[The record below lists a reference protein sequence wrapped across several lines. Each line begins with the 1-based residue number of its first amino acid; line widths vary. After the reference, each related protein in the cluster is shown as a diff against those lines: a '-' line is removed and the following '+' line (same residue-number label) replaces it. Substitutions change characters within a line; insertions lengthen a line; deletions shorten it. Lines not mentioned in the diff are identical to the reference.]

1 MNLVKKNWVYFLIIG
16 VIIIIGIILFI
27 ILNGVSK
34 SVQNKR
40 WYIYAKENSIMIYDK
55 KTNQKRKLSNNCFDD
70 ADEEY
75 IYNTSLI
82 YKLSADNRKIV
93 FSDKITDNS
102 YNLNYI
108 DIKDL
113 SNEDLTGTLIAT
125 SVTSSQITKDG
136 IIYNKDETLYYYDYT
151 KTEKVAE
158 NIEDFILLQDL
169 NIIFYRTND
178 DNLYSVEINEK
189 LESKKIANKI
199 LYMAPYKNDILYL
212 KQEKNSFTYELYIG
226 DEMIDENVIN
236 IINASLKDEELYY
249 ANYDGQI
256 DFSSNNSLE
265 IKSLSEA
272 KESNGK
278 IFLIIGSSNCSYTKE
293 LLENIEKLNENYN
306 FVYNYIDLNS
316 LTDSEWYDLMYELD
330 YEVNSTPTILVF
342 ENGEIVYENLG
353 YTSEILDI
361 LYEYNL
367 LSYDNIDEEL
377 DYSKITTYKYNGESK
392 TKIFDGLMHLPY
404 EDLDNISYTIATKYL
419 SSNEEELSVLN
430 IKTLDSYDIDLK
442 YQDIEFLD
450 VYNNQLYYLKND
462 KFYRA
467 NIENEQL
474 TSEKELSNNSCYHY
488 FDANE
493 NWTYYFEFC
502 DNFDGELYLYEDG
515 VDKLISDNVTNIMGE
530 EKIYYTQENGD
541 TNDLYLYDGK
551 NILIDSKIDYAY
563 YIGETLF
570 YLKDQYTSTKD
581 EKKLADLYLYN
592 DNKTYIV
599 DNDILSDFAIV
610 EIEM

>member
-1 MNLVKKNWVYFLIIG
+1 MNLVKKNWVDFLIIG
-16 VIIIIGIILFI
+16 VIIIIAIILFI

-40 WYIYAKENSIMIYDK
+40 WYIYAKENSIMLYDR

-75 IYNTSLI
+75 VYNTSLI
-82 YKLSADNRKIV
+82 YKLSDDNRKIV
-93 FSDKITDNS
+93 FSDKITNNS

-113 SNEDLTGTLIAT
+113 SNEDLTSTLIAT

-151 KTEKVAE
+151 KTEKIAE

-236 IINASLKDEELYY
+236 IINTSLKDEELYY

-330 YEVNSTPTILVF
+330 YEVNFTPIILVF

-377 DYSKITTYKYNGESK
+377 DYSKITTYKYSGDSK

-430 IKTLDSYDIDLK
+430 IKTLDSYDIDLV
-442 YQDIEFLD
+442 YQDVEFLD

-467 NIENEQL
+467 NIGDEQL
-474 TSEKELSNNSCYHY
+474 TSEKELSNNSCYHF

-493 NWTYYFEFC
+493 NWTYYFEVC

-541 TNDLYLYDGK
+541 ANDLYLYDGK

-581 EKKLADLYLYN
+581 EKKLADLYLYD

-610 EIEM
+610 EVEM